1 MFHKLFRCPIV
12 IAMKLHVTKSID
24 EELVK
29 IVELSSRANRAA
41 SSNAS
46 EIGIVIP
53 TRNEEGNL
61 GDVLG
66 ELREIGYENVLV
78 IDGDSED
85 RTREIA
91 KEYGVRVVFQE
102 GNGKGS
108 AIRQVFNNGYVDAD
122 AVLLMDA
129 DGSMRASEIPSFL
142 EALASGADI
151 VKGSRFMKD
160 GYTYD
165 MNLLRRFGNFIF
177 LSLVNLFWSTRY
189 TDICYGFGVF
199 TKDAVKE
206 IAPVLKSANFEIET
220 EIFIKAKKL
229 GLKVVEVPS
238 VELRRKCGKSNLNA
252 FRDGF
257 RILRTIIREFI
268 HANDAYC

>member
-1 MFHKLFRCPIV
+1 M
-12 IAMKLHVTKSID
+12 
-24 EELVK
+24 K
-29 IVELSSRANRAA
+29 IVERSGKADSTA
-41 SSNAS
+41 STNGR

-53 TRNEEGNL
+53 TRNEEDNL
-61 GDVLG
+61 ADVLS
-66 ELREIGYENVLV
+66 ELNKIGYENILV
-78 IDGDSED
+78 IDGNSED
-85 RTREIA
+85 RTREVA
-91 KEYGVRVVFQE
+91 REYGAKVVLQD

-108 AIRQVFNNGYVDAD
+108 AVRQVFNNGYVDAD

-129 DGSMRASEIPSFL
+129 DGSMRPSEIPFFL
-142 EALASGADI
+142 AALNSGADI
-151 VKGSRFMKD
+151 VKGSRFLKG

-189 TDICYGFGVF
+189 TDLCYGFGVF

-220 EIFIKAKKL
+220 EIFIKAKKM
-229 GLKVVEVPS
+229 GLKIVEIPS
-238 VELRRKCGKSNLNA
+238 IESRRKHGKSNLKA

-257 RILRTIIREFI
+257 RIFKTIIREFI
-268 HANDAYC
+268 HAT

>member
-1 MFHKLFRCPIV
+1 
-12 IAMKLHVTKSID
+12 MKYSGK
-24 EELVK
+24 
-29 IVELSSRANRAA
+29 ANKTT
-41 SSNAS
+41 SPNESK
-46 EIGIVIP
+46 IGIVIP

-61 GDVLG
+61 ADVLKG
-66 ELREIGYENVLV
+66 LWKFGYENILV
-78 IDGDSED
+78 IDGNSDD
-85 RTREIA
+85 RTSEIA
-91 KEYGVRVVFQE
+91 RECGAKVVSQD

-108 AIRQVFNNGYVDAD
+108 AIRQVFNNGYIDAD

-129 DGSMRASEIPSFL
+129 DGSMRPDEIPCLLMAL
-142 EALASGADI
+142 EYGADI
-151 VKGSRFMKD
+151 VKGSRFMKG

-189 TDICYGFGVF
+189 TDICYGFGIIK
-199 TKDAVKE
+199 KDAVKK
-206 IAPVLKSANFEIET
+206 IAPILKSRNFEIET

-238 VELRRKCGKSNLNA
+238 IELRRKHGKSNLKA

-257 RILRTIIREFI
+257 RILKTIVREFI
-268 HANDAYC
+268 HANNAYC